1 MGYSSQGVRKKIRVS
16 YDKDI
21 ASTIETF
28 MPDSIIYQ
36 VTAIFIIK

>member
-1 MGYSSQGVRKKIRVS
+1 MGFSSQSTKKKIRVS

-28 MPDSIIYQ
+28 MPDSVIYQ
-36 VTAIFIIK
+36 VTI